1 MSNMLYQL
9 VLPTSV
15 EPQNG
20 WTASDRCVFIVNHEN
35 QQMRPGTFRLNGV
48 LNLSRVENGT
58 STPITTADQLM
69 LNPNAGISAFI
80 RQIQTK
86 FGSSTVETINEF
98 GRFVALKN
106 ENRYYQVDN
115 ATSTDSM
122 LELMTYSNNADV
134 TGTDLKINVTQGM
147 KFPIDNS
154 TTASELPFSLDLD
167 ICLNNSVDPLPYSR
181 TGQIEVA
188 IIFQDNNK
196 CGMKCANIESGVSY
210 TYSIKNLETR
220 FIADPEQEHKGGII
234 LETKCLSHNPT
245 ILNRISALEFAPS
258 NEFDSVVCGFLKQG
272 HDSTNTSFNYDYL
285 ASEAITEQIEYLE
298 VKINGQDYNKG
309 LKYPLRFQT
318 SEILYNFLCAW
329 RPLIH
334 GDEDTSVTKHG
345 LSYVK
350 LGNGEPQNTI
360 PTGFGIGCRF
370 MDGIAAGNKVC
381 FNISLKSNPNP
392 ITPYR
397 CYFYTIGK
405 LII

>member
-15 EPQNG
+15 EPSVG
-20 WTASDRCVFIVNHEN
+20 WQANDRCVFLINHEN

-48 LNLSRVENGT
+48 LNLSRVETGT
-58 STPITTADQLM
+58 STPITAADQLM
-69 LNPNAGISAFI
+69 LNPNAGINGFI

-86 FGSSTVETINEF
+86 FGSSTVETLNEY

-106 ENRYYQVDN
+106 ENKYYQIDN

-147 KFPIDNS
+147 KFTIDNS
-154 TTASELPFSLDLD
+154 VTSSELPFSLDLD
-167 ICLNNSVDPLPYSR
+167 ICLNGSIESLPYSR

-196 CGMKCANIESGVSY
+196 CGMKCANIENGVSY
-210 TYSIKNLETR
+210 TYAIKNLETR

-234 LETKCLSHNPT
+234 LETKCNAHIPT

-272 HDSTNTSFNYDYL
+272 HDSTNSSFNWDYL

-298 VKINGQDYNKG
+298 VKLNGQDKY
-309 LKYPLRFQT
+309 LKFPLRFQT
-318 SEILYNFLCAW
+318 SEILYNYLLAW
-329 RPLIH
+329 KPSIH
-334 GDEDTSVTKHG
+334 GDEDSTVTKHG

-350 LGNGEPQNTI
+350 LGNGQPQNTI
-360 PTGFGIGCRF
+360 PTGFGVGCNF
-370 MDGIAAGNKVC
+370 HGGIAAGNKVC
-381 FNISLKSNPNP
+381 FNISLKSNPQ
-392 ITPYR
+392 TPYR
-397 CYFYTIGK
+397 CFFYTIGK